1 MAKEKYQRIS
11 QQRDE
16 LREAFRQAL
25 RTEFFSL
32 FVANVDCKQLSEDTL
47 NFLLRKFYSNGDI
60 ALSRA
65 IGSENAMDYVGESEK
80 SQFLVVTEYAPVGFG
95 YLDLPLQVQLI
106 NPHGVPFINGGL
118 LTPNKDVVI
127 AHACKSRIIPQEF
140 VFSKIEQMVKILMTI
155 DTNLNAL
162 KVPFLVKGRTNKQ
175 QSASLMV
182 NALLNDE
189 IMLFQDASDPSSYS
203 VLNTNA
209 RNEINNLYSHFQQ
222 IKNEVY
228 TFLGIDNAGGFLKM
242 EHLNTDEVNSNN
254 TAIDIYANNIKGGFR
269 EMERKVKATFGIDLK
284 FEFISEKT
292 LSVHEDKE
300 KEDNQGENED
310 DNQQD

>member
-1 MAKEKYQRIS
+1 
-11 QQRDE
+11 
-16 LREAFRQAL
+16 
-25 RTEFFSL
+25 
-32 FVANVDCKQLSEDTL
+32 
-47 NFLLRKFYSNGDI
+47 
-60 ALSRA
+60 
-65 IGSENAMDYVGESEK
+65 
-80 SQFLVVTEYAPVGFG
+80 
-95 YLDLPLQVQLI
+95 
-106 NPHGVPFINGGL
+106 
-118 LTPNKDVVI
+118 
-127 AHACKSRIIPQEF
+127 
-140 VFSKIEQMVKILMTI
+140 MVKILMTI

-162 KVPFLVKGRTNKQ
+162 KVPFLVKGRANKQ

-189 IMLFQDASDPSSYS
+189 IMLFQDASDPSTYS

-292 LSVHEDKE
+292 LSVHEDKG
-300 KEDNQGENED
+300 EDNQGENED